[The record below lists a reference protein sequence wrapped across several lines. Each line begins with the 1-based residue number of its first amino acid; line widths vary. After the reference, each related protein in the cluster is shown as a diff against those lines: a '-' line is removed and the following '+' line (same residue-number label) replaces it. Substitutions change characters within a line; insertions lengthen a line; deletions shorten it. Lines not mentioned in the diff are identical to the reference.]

1 MKSLVKLESLRIL
14 FENKILTPLDM
25 YEWADENIENIT
37 FFYVSKEDIA
47 SRYLNQ
53 SELADYCRNN

>member
-1 MKSLVKLESLRIL
+1 MKNLVKLESLRIL

-47 SRYLNQ
+47 SHYLNQ